1 MIRPRTRRREQ
12 LGEFLTSR
20 RRVRQRSAVG
30 LPPSARNGD
39 AGLSREEVATLS
51 GVSATWYT
59 WLEQGRDTNV
69 SRQVITAVA
78 RVLDLSDAETD
89 YVLGLVERQEAARDD
104 APAEISESLQHLLD
118 ALDFP
123 AFAVAPDWTIAGWN
137 SAYEWL
143 YPAITSI
150 AKPDRSLIWLI
161 YTDSALRRMLPD
173 WDTESRHFLAE
184 FRVESGVRLSTPGHR
199 ALIDRLSQASADF
212 REQWAEQTVERF
224 SSRRRTFDHHERG
237 LIEFDHHRLIPSED
251 ARLHVVMYVPVSDT
265 E

>member
-1 MIRPRTRRREQ
+1 MIQPRTRRREQ

-20 RRVRQRSAVG
+20 RKVRQRSAVG

-89 YVLGLVERQEAARDD
+89 YVRSLLEGEDVPWDEE
-104 APAEISESLQHLLD
+104 PAEISDSLQRLLD

-137 SAYEWL
+137 TGYEWL
-143 YPAITSI
+143 YPAITTI
-150 AKPDRSLIWLI
+150 EKADRNLIWLI
-161 YTDSALRRMLPD
+161 YTDPALRGMLPD
-173 WDTESRHFLAE
+173 WEADSRHFLAE
-184 FRVESGVRLSTPGHR
+184 FRVESGVRLSTPRHR
-199 ALIDRLSQASADF
+199 ALIDRLSAASEDF
-212 REQWAEQTVERF
+212 RKQWAELTIERF
-224 SSRRRTFDHHERG
+224 ASRRRAFDHHKDG

-251 ARLHVVMYVPVSDT
+251 SRLHVVMYVPVAQDR
-265 E
+265 